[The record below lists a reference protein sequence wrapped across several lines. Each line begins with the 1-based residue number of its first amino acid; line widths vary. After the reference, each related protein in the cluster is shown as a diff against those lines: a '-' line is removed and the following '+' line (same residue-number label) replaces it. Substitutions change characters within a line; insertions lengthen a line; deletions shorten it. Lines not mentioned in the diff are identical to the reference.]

1 MRHRSWKTES
11 ALASDLKLDLQD
23 IVLESADGDLDLV
36 ADDYEIPQSCQIRF
50 LTIAAEQFDNTAVGL
65 PWMHLM
71 SDSGT
76 ADNVKRALL
85 VREILQTPG
94 VKKLD
99 DFRMEK
105 SGSHEQ
111 VQFSISTPNNKF
123 DLGITRA
130 K

>member
-11 ALASDLKLDLQD
+11 AMASDLRLDLQD
-23 IVLESADGDLDLV
+23 IDLESTDGDLDLV
-36 ADDYEIPQSCQIRF
+36 ADDYEIPQSCQIRL
-50 LTIAAEQFDNTAVGL
+50 LTIAGEQFDNTAVGI

-105 SGSHEQ
+105 SGSHEE
-111 VQFSISTPNNKF
+111 VRFSISTPNNKF

-130 K
+130 E

>member
-1 MRHRSWKTES
+1 MLPHLSKMEP
-11 ALASDLKLDLQD
+11 AMASDLMLNLQD
-23 IVLESADGDLDLV
+23 IDLESTDGDLDLV
-36 ADDYEIPQSCQIRF
+36 ADDYEIPQSCQIRL
-50 LTIAAEQFDNTAVGL
+50 LTIAGEQFDNTAVGI

-85 VREILQTPG
+85 VREILHTPG
-94 VKKLD
+94 VNKLD

-105 SGSHEQ
+105 VGSHEG
-111 VQFSISTPNNKF
+111 VTFSISTPNNKF

-130 K
+130 E

>member
-1 MRHRSWKTES
+1 MLRRLSKMEKTM
-11 ALASDLKLDLQD
+11 ASDLKLDLQSID
-23 IVLESADGDLDLV
+23 LESTDGDLDLV
-36 ADDYEIPQSCQIRF
+36 ADDYEIPQSCQIRL
-50 LTIAAEQFDNTAVGL
+50 LTIAGEQFDNTAVGI

-99 DFRMEK
+99 DFRMGK
-105 SGSHEQ
+105 SGSREE

-130 K
+130 E

>member
-1 MRHRSWKTES
+1 M
-11 ALASDLKLDLQD
+11 ASDLRLDLQD
-23 IVLESADGDLDLV
+23 IDLESTDGDLDLV
-36 ADDYEIPQSCQIRF
+36 ADDYEIPQSCQIRL
-50 LTIAAEQFDNTAVGL
+50 LTIAGEQFDNTAVGL

-105 SGSHEQ
+105 SGSHEE
-111 VQFSISTPNNKF
+111 VRFSISTPNNKF

-130 K
+130 E

>member
-11 ALASDLKLDLQD
+11 AMASDLKLDLQNID
-23 IVLESADGDLDLV
+23 LESTDGDLDLV
-36 ADDYEIPQSCQIRF
+36 ADDYEIPQSCQIRL
-50 LTIAAEQFDNTAVGL
+50 LTIAAEQFDNTAVGI

-71 SDSGT
+71 SDSGA

-105 SGSHEQ
+105 VGSHEG
-111 VQFSISTPNNKF
+111 VSFSISTSNNKF

-130 K
+130 E

>member
-1 MRHRSWKTES
+1 M
-11 ALASDLKLDLQD
+11 ASDLKLDLQNID
-23 IVLESADGDLDLV
+23 LESTDGDLDRV
-36 ADDYEIPQSCQIRF
+36 ADDYEIPQSCQIRL
-50 LTIAAEQFDNTAVGL
+50 LTIAAEQFDNTAVGI

-94 VKKLD
+94 VNRID
-99 DFRMEK
+99 NFRMEK
-105 SGSHEQ
+105 SGSHEE

-123 DLGITRA
+123 DLGFSRA